1 MIFRSESMVYQND
14 RYTVPVWVLDTD
26 TQTVIYTNPET
37 FEEQHWQFHTDHIR
51 YHLHYC
57 EEYRPERLQSLVNS
71 GEIYKYLDE
80 LDTKVTDALMEQA
93 EILMNADSD
102 YKTALET
109 GNLYEVERIGNMCRE
124 QAKEPIFNAMV
135 YV

>member
-26 TQTVIYTNPET
+26 TQTVTYTNPKT

-51 YHLHYC
+51 YHLYYC

-80 LDTKVTDALMEQA
+80 LDTRVTDALMEQA

-124 QAKEPIFNAMV
+124 QAKEPIFNAMI